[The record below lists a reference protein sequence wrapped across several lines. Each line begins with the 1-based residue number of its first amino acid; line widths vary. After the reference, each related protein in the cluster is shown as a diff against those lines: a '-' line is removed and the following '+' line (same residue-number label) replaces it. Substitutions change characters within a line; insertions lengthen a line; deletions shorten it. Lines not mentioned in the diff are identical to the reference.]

1 MHGKACKGAALVVA
15 LVKGLADSVGT
26 NGVFAV
32 VVGDVA
38 ILAVL
43 VVVVFVALSLPSR
56 CPNVLAR
63 MRGLSATRN
72 VIPSACIRFEA
83 ATRPRFLRAVYR
95 TRIFP
100 PPPPGWM
107 TRGIVGGLENEM

>member
-1 MHGKACKGAALVVA
+1 MHGKACKGAALVVT
-15 LVKGLADSVGT
+15 LVKGLADSVGA

-56 CPNVLAR
+56 CPKVLAR
-63 MRGLSATRN
+63 MRGLSHPLSITPVCFWLVVA
-72 VIPSACIRFEA
+72 
-83 ATRPRFLRAVYR
+83 
-95 TRIFP
+95 
-100 PPPPGWM
+100 
-107 TRGIVGGLENEM
+107 

>member
-15 LVKGLADSVGT
+15 LVKGLADSIGA

-63 MRGLSATRN
+63 MRGLFHP
-72 VIPSACIRFEA
+72 PSITPACFCLVVA
-83 ATRPRFLRAVYR
+83 
-95 TRIFP
+95 
-100 PPPPGWM
+100 
-107 TRGIVGGLENEM
+107 

>member
-15 LVKGLADSVGT
+15 LVKGLADSVGA

-43 VVVVFVALSLPSR
+43 VVVIFVALSLPSG
-56 CPNVLAR
+56 CPDVLAW
-63 MRGLSATRN
+63 MRGLSHP
-72 VIPSACIRFEA
+72 PSITPAGFCLVVA
-83 ATRPRFLRAVYR
+83 
-95 TRIFP
+95 
-100 PPPPGWM
+100 
-107 TRGIVGGLENEM
+107 

>member
-1 MHGKACKGAALVVA
+1 MHGKACKGAVLVVA
-15 LVKGLADSVGT
+15 LVKGLADSVGA

-63 MRGLSATRN
+63 MRGLSHPLSIT
-72 VIPSACIRFEA
+72 PACFWLVVA
-83 ATRPRFLRAVYR
+83 
-95 TRIFP
+95 
-100 PPPPGWM
+100 
-107 TRGIVGGLENEM
+107 

>member
-15 LVKGLADSVGT
+15 LVKGLADSVGA

-38 ILAVL
+38 ILAGL
-43 VVVVFVALSLPSR
+43 VVIVFVALSLPSR

-63 MRGLSATRN
+63 MRGLSHP
-72 VIPSACIRFEA
+72 PSI
-83 ATRPRFLRAVYR
+83 TPRCFWLVVA
-95 TRIFP
+95 
-100 PPPPGWM
+100 
-107 TRGIVGGLENEM
+107 

>member
-15 LVKGLADSVGT
+15 LVKGLANSVGA

-56 CPNVLAR
+56 CPNILAW
-63 MRGLSATRN
+63 MRGLSHP
-72 VIPSACIRFEA
+72 PSITPACFWLVVA
-83 ATRPRFLRAVYR
+83 
-95 TRIFP
+95 
-100 PPPPGWM
+100 
-107 TRGIVGGLENEM
+107 